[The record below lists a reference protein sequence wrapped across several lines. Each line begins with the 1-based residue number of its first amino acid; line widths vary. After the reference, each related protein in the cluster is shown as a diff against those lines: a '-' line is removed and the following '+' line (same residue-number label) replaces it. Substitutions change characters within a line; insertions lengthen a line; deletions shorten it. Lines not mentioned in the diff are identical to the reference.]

1 MGAFQGSSS
10 QKTLRAL
17 TLTFLLTLSFLH
29 RLIIMKLAV
38 CALLACFVLLAE
50 ARSHHNPNVNK
61 FLRAVRARH
70 AMKDYEGPLPAP
82 PPVINAAAQICGLQ
96 TTQFVIDAIMNGSE
110 DEIAAYQATALGIA
124 ETLTTYLETFEAADL
139 PDDMEDAV
147 CPELPDMTELAELRA
162 AVLNAIAENTE
173 LDFTNLIKINIAKQI
188 VGASVLVNSVGD
200 IDCAA
205 VEAPAFLA
213 GEERG
218 LQDLADNIDCP
229 TDFMI
234 CAAANAQ
241 DIEPEQFRQ
250 YLCVQA
256 LLKLASTIPN
266 IVDQLTDNVLPQ
278 NPIQLAIASNVLS
291 ADEKRMRMADMMT
304 RDIGPQQ
311 LIAGSICSAQTGMF
325 VIRNILEADDDTI
338 AAYQETAQ
346 GIASQLATFF
356 ETLSNADIPED
367 VEASFCPE
375 LADMTQLDELRQHV
389 LQAVAENA
397 EGAEVIQALIKVKI
411 AHQVVGAAVLI
422 NEAPEDCDAVTDP
435 TEGDGCPTDGM
446 LCLAANANEIDPDQF
461 RQFLCVQ
468 AFFEMVTS
476 IAGNAIEQLP
486 ANPIQ
491 LALIASQAAEEEES
505 VVEEEARQMGPEAGP
520 GGAGAL
526 CEAQTTQFVMN
537 IIQEAS
543 AAAEEGDTTV
553 LDVIKT
559 LATSI
564 SSEVASYMEDWDPE
578 ALPEGMETSV
588 CPDTLDLPEFSEVVP
603 AILTALTDMGA
614 DEDRLAAI
622 FKRRIANN
630 IIGAAV
636 LSHVADTIECPEVIV
651 EERLAKIMPAMI
663 RPGPI
668 DAPMCPEPAV
678 ICLARHALEN
688 NPEGLKNFLCAN
700 ALIEIAQSLPL
711 PILMQIPANP
721 FAPAE

>member
-124 ETLTTYLETFEAADL
+124 ETLTAYLETFEAADL
-139 PDDMEDAV
+139 PDNMEDAV

-188 VGASVLVNSVGD
+188 VGASVLINSVGD

-205 VEAPAFLA
+205 VEPPAFLA

-291 ADEKRMRMADMMT
+291 ADEKRVRMADMMT

-311 LIAGSICSAQTGMF
+311 LIA
-325 VIRNILEADDDTI
+325 
-338 AAYQETAQ
+338 
-346 GIASQLATFF
+346 
-356 ETLSNADIPED
+356 
-367 VEASFCPE
+367 ASFCPE

-389 LQAVAENA
+389 FQAVAENA

-578 ALPEGMETSV
+578 TLPEGMETSV

-622 FKRRIANN
+622 FKRRI
-630 IIGAAV
+630 
-636 LSHVADTIECPEVIV
+636 T
-651 EERLAKIMPAMI
+651 
-663 RPGPI
+663 
-668 DAPMCPEPAV
+668 
-678 ICLARHALEN
+678 
-688 NPEGLKNFLCAN
+688 
-700 ALIEIAQSLPL
+700 
-711 PILMQIPANP
+711 
-721 FAPAE
+721 